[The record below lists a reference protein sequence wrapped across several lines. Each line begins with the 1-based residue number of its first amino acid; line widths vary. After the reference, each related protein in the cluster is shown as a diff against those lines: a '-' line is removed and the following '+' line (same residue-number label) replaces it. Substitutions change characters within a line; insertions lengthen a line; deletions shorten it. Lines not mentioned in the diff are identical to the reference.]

1 MGSLTASLGNS
12 ALRGG
17 GKSGVFTGLHQDRP
31 KSTILPRDT
40 PEKELSPDL
49 L

>member
-1 MGSLTASLGNS
+1 MGSLMASVGNS
-12 ALRGG
+12 ALRSG
-17 GKSGVFTGLHQDRP
+17 GKSGVFAGLHQDWP